1 MAEDHT
7 LQLMITPA
15 LTQLPRDRLV
25 LTMVTGPHPGAVQEV
40 DVEVVLGRGEDLPH
54 RIDDRGMS
62 RRHAR
67 ITKLGQHYVLEDLG
81 STNGTRVNGERITQ
95 PRQIHDGDRI
105 QLGESTMLR
114 ANLSDARE
122 AEAARKLYA
131 SATLDPLTQIY
142 NRGHFDDRLSSEYAY
157 ARRHG
162 TPLTVLLFDIDHF
175 KEVND
180 THGHPCGDAVL
191 QAMAAVLGRVI
202 REEDLLARYGGEEF
216 AIVARGVERVGGL
229 QLGER
234 VRTAVERMAVPW
246 QDQTIRITVSV
257 GVACHGQRARYASA
271 EELLLAADQAVYRA
285 KSEGRNRVVGA

>member
-54 RIDDRGMS
+54 R
-62 RRHAR
+62 
-67 ITKLGQHYVLEDLG
+67 
-81 STNGTRVNGERITQ
+81 
-95 PRQIHDGDRI
+95 
-105 QLGESTMLR
+105 
-114 ANLSDARE
+114 
-122 AEAARKLYA
+122 
-131 SATLDPLTQIY
+131 
-142 NRGHFDDRLSSEYAY
+142 
-157 ARRHG
+157 
-162 TPLTVLLFDIDHF
+162 LFDIDHF
-175 KEVND
+175 KKVND
-180 THGHPCGDAVL
+180 THGHLAGDSVL
-191 QAMAAVLGRVI
+191 RQLGALIRGRV
-202 REEDLLARYGGEEF
+202 RRDDTPARTGGEEF

-285 KSEGRNRVVGA
+285 KSDGRNRVVGA